1 MKNQKIIEILLQE
14 ERKLWEDLLQ
24 CVHMLGTDDPLTD
37 LASARYGAI
46 YKLLQ
51 TLKIKRNQL

>member
-1 MKNQKIIEILLQE
+1 MKKQEMIQIMIAEEKRLLS
-14 ERKLWEDLLQ
+14 DLLE
-24 CVHMLGTDDPLTD
+24 CVYKLGTNDPLTD

-51 TLKIKRNQL
+51 TLKLK